1 MPEDIVAEIYD
12 DLQFASQ
19 ARLRYTVKAFRMIP
33 RLTRP
38 NILDIGCGQGGPTLE
53 LAKLSNG
60 QVFGLDNDLPSLERL
75 KVKIEVTGLSDHVN
89 VVKGSMLEI
98 AFPDKSFDIIWSEGS
113 IHAIGFERGLDDF
126 YRLIKPEGFLVV
138 HETVWPHQEPPHE
151 LREHWQGRYREVSTT
166 SDYISSISTHNYE
179 LIDHFT
185 LPDHFWWNEY
195 YLPRR
200 DRILTLREK
209 YQGNLEAQIIF
220 DKEEHEIDL
229 FKRYQDWYRSAFFVM
244 QIMPK

>member
-1 MPEDIVAEIYD
+1 MVKED
-12 DLQFASQ
+12 Q
-19 ARLRYTVKAFRMIP
+19 P
-33 RLTRP
+33 W
-38 NILDIGCGQGGPTLE
+38 N
-53 LAKLSNG
+53 
-60 QVFGLDNDLPSLERL
+60 
-75 KVKIEVTGLSDHVN
+75 
-89 VVKGSMLEI
+89 
-98 AFPDKSFDIIWSEGS
+98 
-113 IHAIGFERGLDDF
+113 
-126 YRLIKPEGFLVV
+126 
-138 HETVWPHQEPPHE
+138 
-151 LREHWQGRYREVSTT
+151 WQGRYREVSTT

-209 YQGNLEAQIIF
+209 YQGNLEAQIIL

-244 QIMPK
+244 QIMPKVAPAPNELGKSHGYLFKILPTSYR